1 MIGQRD
7 LIALGISL
15 AMIGGAFA
23 YGVHKGTVWQIEKFQ
38 DKKVELQNEILDLNA
53 DLQLKNAEIL
63 RLNRLREELVNELE
77 TQALKADGAGNPGVA
92 ATGGLQRLERRWSES
107 PTSP

>member
-1 MIGQRD
+1 MIGQRE
-7 LIALGISL
+7 LIILGISL

-23 YGVHKGTVWQIEKFQ
+23 YGVHKGTVWQVEKYQ
-38 DKKVELQNEILDLNA
+38 EEKVALQNEILDLNA
-53 DLQLKNAEIL
+53 DLQLMNAEML
-63 RLNRLREELVNELE
+63 RLNRLREELINELE
-77 TQALKADGAGNPGVA
+77 TQALQADGASNPGVA

>member
-7 LIALGISL
+7 LIVFGISL
-15 AMIGGAFA
+15 ALMGGAFA
-23 YGVHKGTVWQIEKFQ
+23 YGVHKGTVWQVEKFQ
-38 DKKVELQNEILDLNA
+38 EQKQALQDEILDLNL
-53 DLQLKNAEIL
+53 DLNVKNAEIL
-63 RLNRLREELVNELE
+63 RLNREKEGLINDLEE
-77 TQALKADGAGNPGVA
+77 QALAAEGADNPGVA